1 MGVSGSGK
9 TTLGKAIAETFNYVF
24 LEGDAF
30 HSESNKEKMKKG
42 IPLTDEDRF
51 PWLKAINQTLLRN
64 KGQKIVWACSALK
77 KNYRELLEHQLTPNS
92 ILWIHLR
99 SAFVVLKKR
108 MENRDHFMP
117 VSLLKSQLE
126 TLEPPEK
133 ALTINSTL
141 TTEKMIHKL
150 KLHLNEQ

>member
-64 KGQKIVWACSALK
+64 KGQKIVLA
-77 KNYRELLEHQLTPNS
+77 P
-92 ILWIHLR
+92 
-99 SAFVVLKKR
+99 
-108 MENRDHFMP
+108 
-117 VSLLKSQLE
+117 
-126 TLEPPEK
+126 
-133 ALTINSTL
+133 
-141 TTEKMIHKL
+141 
-150 KLHLNEQ
+150 